1 MFLLIA
7 GWRIIILVDSQN
19 INQSFCK
26 FRNDTFNFKT
36 STLSSHEDVSS
47 FILIND
53 PYKKKVEGKVADL
66 IQMKFRMW
74 NNFRSKLNGNNQL
87 ILDQILKKS
96 QITKCEQV
104 YDHQFK
110 DFVPLLFLT
119 SLPKKF
125 SIDKNEASIWETEFV
140 KLKSMIVEIKNQLNL
155 DAKIL
160 CASSL
165 ALKRS
170 ENLERMYILS
180 CKLCNNIKYADEVH
194 ALYEKNKILLKK
206 NAEIFK
212 IKWSEN
218 EEKKLD
224 CLKDFKNDK
233 KMASRE
239 IYF

>member
-1 MFLLIA
+1 
-7 GWRIIILVDSQN
+7 
-19 INQSFCK
+19 
-26 FRNDTFNFKT
+26 
-36 STLSSHEDVSS
+36 
-47 FILIND
+47 
-53 PYKKKVEGKVADL
+53 
-66 IQMKFRMW
+66 MKFRMW

-110 DFVPLLFLT
+110 DFVPSLFLT
-119 SLPKKF
+119 SLPKNF

-165 ALKRS
+165 AL
-170 ENLERMYILS
+170 MYILS

-233 KMASRE
+233 KNVL
-239 IYF
+239 